1 MKCFAPSP
9 IWLLF
14 LSHTLRYDTG
24 YMVYA
29 VQSMYSVYCICFL
42 YLLFGFVTR
51 FQPRVCVRECACVFI
66 CVRKW
71 THEGLQMPSIKTQL
85 RPLPSERGSG
95 RGIEIWATHK
105 YRILKSAHKFVF
117 IAALISILIHRHVRV
132 CECVQQTSCAYR
144 THAHSQHTRHVYFY
158 VLAWKANVII
168 LYTYNI

>member
-1 MKCFAPSP
+1 MLNKVC
-9 IWLLF
+9 
-14 LSHTLRYDTG
+14 TECMCR
-24 YMVYA
+24 
-29 VQSMYSVYCICFL
+29 L

-51 FQPRVCVRECACVFI
+51 LRLRVRACAWVCVFI
-66 CVRKW
+66 CVGKW

-85 RPLPSERGSG
+85 RPLPSERGSRSG
-95 RGIEIWATHK
+95 KGIEIWATHK

-117 IAALISILIHRHVRV
+117 IAALISILIHWHVRV

-144 THAHSQHTRHVYFY
+144 THTHTGTRTQYTCHVYFY